1 MKPTV
6 KQQEELQE
14 RLEQED
20 EIIGELSPH
29 EAKLLQKQRE
39 DEESLRMLSL
49 HLENLNPTSF
59 PSFEELKVWKAT
71 YARFY
76 ISNIVEED
84 D

>member
-29 EAKLLQKQRE
+29 EAKLLQ
-39 DEESLRMLSL
+39 
-49 HLENLNPTSF
+49 
-59 PSFEELKVWKAT
+59 
-71 YARFY
+71 
-76 ISNIVEED
+76 
-84 D
+84 